1 MAEVIE
7 SLGPGGSVEIERGPA
22 RQASTLL
29 AGSASWQGASNCPN
43 CKAPSCARARTAVE
57 AHDNKQPPLCL
68 PKAHVALLPCWPLLM
83 PIAPAA
89 PRALLL
95 LLLLTGKLQC
105 SCIPPTIV
113 WCICN
118 YCILATLYLL
128 AVTFCRT
135 NRGWGRRS
143 LLP

>member
-68 PKAHVALLPCWPLLM
+68 PKAHEALLPCWPLLM

-89 PRALLL
+89 AAAADRETSVQLVHPGA
-95 LLLLTGKLQC
+95 
-105 SCIPPTIV
+105 
-113 WCICN
+113 
-118 YCILATLYLL
+118 
-128 AVTFCRT
+128 
-135 NRGWGRRS
+135 GRQQN
-143 LLP
+143 